1 MVVYLDKNHP
11 ANGGVESATKLID
24 QSVTKGID
32 YSKLYLIPEMSDD
45 NE

>member
-11 ANGGVESATKLID
+11 ANGGIESATKLID
-24 QSVTKGID
+24 QSVAKGIE
-32 YSKLYLIPEMSDD
+32 YSKLYLIPEISNQ